1 MSKKKTS
8 ESLEK
13 RLYAIEEKLE
23 NGLREMAESIR
34 AVKVRLVRSE
44 MALAGVLFL
53 CGALA
58 KALIDVWVKGGPPS
72 P

>member
-1 MSKKKTS
+1 MARIKLTA
-8 ESLEK
+8 ELEK
-13 RLYAIEEKLE
+13 RLRTIEEKIDR
-23 NGLREMAESIR
+23 GLGELAESVR
-34 AVKVRLVRSE
+34 AVRVRLVRSE

-58 KALIDVWVKGGPPS
+58 KALIDVWVKGGMGS